1 MEPPR
6 ERRRVRDRGSRAEL
20 RDYLSS
26 LEEELAL
33 VRRLLEASQDED
45 EADR

>member
-6 ERRRVRDRGSRAEL
+6 EQRRVRDRGSRADL

-26 LEEELAL
+26 LEEELAF
-33 VRRLLEASQDED
+33 VRRLLEASED
-45 EADR
+45 GGEGSR